1 MRKHKLAGVLFF
13 CHLMIAGVGVGA
25 SEPKIPLKVLS
36 QNLYVGT
43 DLLRVL
49 SVQDPLEI
57 PGVTGE
63 LFKEIERTKFQER
76 AKKFSELIA
85 EHQPDVIGLQEV
97 SMILRQS
104 PGDFLAGNPVAA
116 NDVVWDFLQIL
127 LDEMSGLGLSYQ
139 IASVYQGADI
149 ELPMLLSYSPTE
161 TYLDDVRLQD
171 RDVLLVKNGMN
182 YERPRVMT
190 FNAQQRIE
198 MSGQSISFDRGA
210 QSINLIRD
218 HQRVQI
224 VNTHLE
230 VNTAEPFLT
239 VQREQAKELIRFSDS
254 AGNINKII
262 IGDLNSSPAGAANNP
277 WNLLIQNGYSDS
289 WAAVYDENTEDG
301 FTCCQSPDLRNAV
314 SELGFR
320 IDHILFNG
328 TGLQPVDS
336 FVIGVHDLDRTP
348 GGLWISDHAGVMT
361 VFQ

>member
-1 MRKHKLAGVLFF
+1 
-13 CHLMIAGVGVGA
+13 
-25 SEPKIPLKVLS
+25 
-36 QNLYVGT
+36 
-43 DLLRVL
+43 
-49 SVQDPLEI
+49 
-57 PGVTGE
+57 
-63 LFKEIERTKFQER
+63 
-76 AKKFSELIA
+76 
-85 EHQPDVIGLQEV
+85 
-97 SMILRQS
+97 
-104 PGDFLAGNPVAA
+104 
-116 NDVVWDFLQIL
+116 
-127 LDEMSGLGLSYQ
+127 MSGLGLSYQ

-218 HQRVQI
+218 HMQVQI

-254 AGNINKII
+254 TGNINKII

-277 WNLLIQNGYSDS
+277 WNLLTQNGYSDS
-289 WAAVYDENTEDG
+289 WATVNSENTEDG
-301 FTCCQSPDLRNAV
+301 FTCCQRADLQNEE
-314 SELGFR
+314 SELAQR
-320 IDHILFNG
+320 IDHVLFNSVSLLPLSSTILG
-328 TGLQPVDS
+328 A
-336 FVIGVHDLDRTP
+336 GVNDRTP
-348 GGLWISDHAGVMT
+348 DGLWISDHAGVMT